1 MFPMFLAP
9 EAASAAASLPTN
21 PVLAAVVAV
30 AAAAADAVMSS
41 DDNGDDNSNDDNGDE
56 SEAGDAASISP
67 GDLSTAEY
75 RVGLKKNLETELDN
89 ITTRGSF
96 AAFAKL
102 PELHPDLFVND
113 VGPVSLPLRE
123 AQAYQIIEKARQGL
137 APFSKLPVASE
148 RTIDARHQ

>member
-41 DDNGDDNSNDDNGDE
+41 DDNCDDNNNDDNGDE
-56 SEAGDAASISP
+56 SEA

-137 APFSKLPVASE
+137 TPFSKLPVASE